1 MLCLFETIGIDMT
14 ENKFEVEGRTFRTKS
29 DYERALCDKQLI
41 NQLRKTVDW
50 NDKKQIQEL
59 IDKLKSSK
67 IKFHTILGEDF
78 MEEVEEKYQE
88 SAPAVN
94 RTGKKR
100 ANIIHKNNNSEI
112 EAYAIEVLKKKE
124 KRRRIASV
132 LCGILAIGC
141 LGYFAF
147 YSWQHDQVQKISEK
161 MNELREQ
168 PIIAT
173 QESEGPL
180 FHLDA
185 PKEQREVLDEYK
197 NLLIKNKKL
206 IGWVKIDDTYIDYPV
221 VQTYDNEYY
230 LDHNF
235 NQEYDKNG
243 SIFLDKDC
251 DIEKPSTNLIIY
263 GHHMK
268 SGAMFGGLNKY
279 EKETYYNEHPYIQF
293 DTIYEKGVYQVM
305 YVFRSR
311 VYKEDEIVFKYY
323 QFIDAGSEQEF
334 LSNMKEMEKMSLYD
348 TGVTASYGD
357 QLLTLSTCDY
367 QEKNGRFVVVAKKIK
382 E

>member
-1 MLCLFETIGIDMT
+1 MT

-78 MEEVEEKYQE
+78 MEEVEERYQE

-94 RTGKKR
+94 RTDKKR
-100 ANIIHKNNNSEI
+100 ANIIHKNNNIEI
-112 EAYAIEVLKKKE
+112 EVYAREVLKKKE

-161 MNELREQ
+161 MNELKEQ
-168 PIIAT
+168 PIIAA

-268 SGAMFGGLNKY
+268 SGAMFGSLNKY